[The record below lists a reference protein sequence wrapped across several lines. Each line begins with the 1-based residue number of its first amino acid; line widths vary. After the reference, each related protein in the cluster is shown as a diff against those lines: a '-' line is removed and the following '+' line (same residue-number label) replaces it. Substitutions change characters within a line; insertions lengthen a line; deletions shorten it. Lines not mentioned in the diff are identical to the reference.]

1 MREKDQTYG
10 EIERRSV
17 IQKAFKQLASGL
29 FFASLFMVSAFA
41 ANISDEQLDMAYR
54 EYSITAE
61 EMDKFVT
68 LDYDSFVA
76 DYKESGLP
84 LETYVA

>member
-1 MREKDQTYG
+1 
-10 EIERRSV
+10 
-17 IQKAFKQLASGL
+17 
-29 FFASLFMVSAFA
+29 
-41 ANISDEQLDMAYR
+41 MAYR